1 MATTTAETTAAQV
14 ATEIRRRQRFVVA
27 SHARPDGDAIGSSL
41 AMALALQRLG
51 KQARVVSRDRV
62 PPQMQVFPS
71 VDSIEVTDHVDD
83 PGDAVI
89 VLECG
94 DTQRTGIAGL
104 DGGYVINI
112 DHHPGN
118 TMFGAMNWLDLSAAA
133 CGEMV
138 FELIGALG
146 VSLTPEIATHVYIA
160 ILTDTGA
167 FHYSNITPRTFDI
180 CRQCVEAGVNAA
192 AVARSIF
199 DSNNLAR
206 LKLYGAVLHRMQ
218 LDPTGRIATVSVDQQ
233 LARECGGTYEDT
245 EGLVNLPLTVKDIMA
260 VAFFKENGPG
270 DWRVSMRSKG
280 AINVNAIAR
289 EFGGGGHTN
298 ASGCS
303 VRGDFADLK
312 MLFEGKLTQAIEA
325 AK

>member
-1 MATTTAETTAAQV
+1 MATTTAETTAAHV

-104 DGGYVINI
+104 DKGYVINI

-218 LDPTGRIATVSVDQQ
+218 LDPTGRIATVYVDQQ

-303 VRGDFADLK
+303 ARGDFADLK